1 MAKVAPT
8 SNGVSPFAL
17 KAASFFLFSGLLFFP
32 FAIAVSNFFFALLM
46 IVAFIQPN
54 IFQKGWHLCWHK
66 YRNIT
71 LAVLIY
77 FLLTIIGTLWSTDHT
92 EAFRLITKGIYW
104 LLVPI
109 IIGITAYLGH
119 QTLTKAYI
127 AVSIGLF
134 LHLIVCTL
142 QYFSLFTLQ
151 QNTIGGTSALDPTG
165 FLGHLSF
172 GFIYGIWIG
181 ALLIQASI
189 TTNKW
194 KYLFYA
200 LSGYAFISTFL
211 TQGRS
216 GYLITLAIVALVF
229 WKKYLEK
236 ISFKH
241 MMVLLSIVTTT
252 FTLFLTLNQAGKN
265 KLHKTVNEI
274 QSFYHGDFKEANIR
288 LKIWRVTLDIWQ
300 GSPWLGIGTG
310 SFRQAFENKVKS
322 PQYAKYH
329 MQSQTYDHA
338 HNEFLFDLVRWGPM
352 GLLIYF
358 YLIFSWIKTGI
369 QGQWKERP
377 MSAYLITGSGLAV
390 LINSFS
396 DSTMT
401 ALTTIIFAII
411 ALAFGMS
418 QADHKQST

>member
-1 MAKVAPT
+1 MPKVDSTPNGVAPFT
-8 SNGVSPFAL
+8 I
-17 KAASFFLFSGLLFFP
+17 KAASFFLFFGLLFFP

-46 IVAFIQPN
+46 IVTFIQPS
-54 IFQKGWHLCWHK
+54 IFQKGWHLCWRK

-71 LAVLIY
+71 LAVLFY
-77 FLLTIIGTLWSTDHT
+77 LSLTIIGTLWSTDNI
-92 EAFRLITKGIYW
+92 EAFRLISKSIYW
-104 LLVPI
+104 LLVPT
-109 IIGITAYLGH
+109 IIGITAYIGP
-119 QTLTKAYI
+119 QTLTKAYV

-134 LHLIVCTL
+134 LHLIICTL
-142 QYFSLFTLQ
+142 QYFSLFTLEQ
-151 QNTIGGTSALDPTG
+151 GSIGGTSALDPTG

-200 LSGYAFISTFL
+200 LSCYAFISIFL

-216 GYLITLAIVALVF
+216 GYLITLAMITLIF
-229 WKKYLEK
+229 WKKYLGK

-241 MMVLLSIVTTT
+241 MFILLSVIISSSA
-252 FTLFLTLNQAGKN
+252 LFLTVNQAGKD
-265 KLHKTVNEI
+265 KLDKTVKEI
-274 QSFYHGDFKEANIR
+274 QSYYDGDFKKANIR

-300 GSPWLGIGTG
+300 DSPWLGIGTG
-310 SFRQAFENKVKS
+310 SFRQAFEHKVKS

-329 MQSQTYDHA
+329 MQSQTYNHS
-338 HNEFLFDLVRWGPM
+338 HNEFLFDLVRWGPI
-352 GLLIYF
+352 GLLVYL
-358 YLIFSWIKTGI
+358 YLIFSWIKIGI
-369 QGQWKERP
+369 QGQWKEQP
-377 MSAYLITGSGLAV
+377 MSAYLITGAGLAV

-411 ALAFGMS
+411 AIAFGMS
-418 QADHKQST
+418 QANHKQDP